1 MGVVGGQGN
10 VVSTKTNNSSGAS
23 GESGGA
29 GPTAV
34 AQLAEQRIPNPQ
46 VAGSIPSRRAS
57 DGGGSDR
64 PGDES
69 SVGPW
74 GIYKYGQGYWVRM
87 LTAVLAGTLILMG
100 AAWSWSRLAVV
111 SIPITGYSLSVT
123 QVSGNLAP
131 AETVELFKGR
141 EKIGTAAVESFVPLA
156 GDASGVAKVKDVA
169 LDKGRIAADIDRVRL
184 GDAASPT
191 FSGVVAGRDPKFL
204 FPKVYLQAG
213 VASLIVLL
221 GGFFLHRFVAARPTT
236 VDFLVATDSE
246 MKKVNWS
253 TRQVIQDTTIVVIG
267 ATFLIAGF
275 IFVADIGLRMLM
287 ELIGVLKTG

>member
-1 MGVVGGQGN
+1 
-10 VVSTKTNNSSGAS
+10 
-23 GESGGA
+23 
-29 GPTAV
+29 
-34 AQLAEQRIPNPQ
+34 
-46 VAGSIPSRRAS
+46 
-57 DGGGSDR
+57 
-64 PGDES
+64 
-69 SVGPW
+69 
-74 GIYKYGQGYWVRM
+74 M
-87 LTAVLAGTLILMG
+87 LTTVMAGTLILMG

-123 QVSGNLAP
+123 QVNGNLAP
-131 AETVELFKGR
+131 AETVDLLKGR
-141 EKIGTAAVESFVPLA
+141 EKIGTAVVESYAPLA
-156 GDASGVAKVKDVA
+156 GDGSGVAKVKDLT
-169 LDKGRIAADIDRVRL
+169 LDKGRIASDIDHVRH

-191 FSGVVAGRDPKFL
+191 FTGVVAGRDPKFL

-221 GGFFLHRFVAARPTT
+221 GGFFLHRSVASRPST

-253 TRQVIQDTTIVVIG
+253 TRQVIQDSTIVVIG

-287 ELIGVLKTG
+287 EFIGVLATS

>member
-1 MGVVGGQGN
+1 
-10 VVSTKTNNSSGAS
+10 
-23 GESGGA
+23 
-29 GPTAV
+29 
-34 AQLAEQRIPNPQ
+34 
-46 VAGSIPSRRAS
+46 
-57 DGGGSDR
+57 
-64 PGDES
+64 
-69 SVGPW
+69 
-74 GIYKYGQGYWVRM
+74 
-87 LTAVLAGTLILMG
+87 
-100 AAWSWSRLAVV
+100 
-111 SIPITGYSLSVT
+111 
-123 QVSGNLAP
+123 
-131 AETVELFKGR
+131 
-141 EKIGTAAVESFVPLA
+141 
-156 GDASGVAKVKDVA
+156 
-169 LDKGRIAADIDRVRL
+169 
-184 GDAASPT
+184 
-191 FSGVVAGRDPKFL
+191 VVAGRDPKFL